1 MIGHRPSLKQLRNSP
16 FDKLRANGVI
26 RSFPKRLALGAA
38 LAMTMTAAA
47 AALYRWVDENGRV
60 QYSDTPPQKD
70 KSAVQLS
77 NRGLVLKKID
87 GALSPEQQK
96 AKEMEEARK
105 RAEDARAAELRRQD
119 SALLQSFTTVQEID
133 MKRDREVHA
142 VEIVI
147 ANLREQERTLGVRLA
162 EDRKRA
168 EALDKNKKPLS
179 DGLKEDILRAE
190 AEKKVLE
197 DEIKR
202 RYDEIA
208 ATKSRYEALKK
219 RYIVLRQEA
228 TLIQPVSTAPAAPA
242 PAKK

>member
-1 MIGHRPSLKQLRNSP
+1 MFARY
-16 FDKLRANGVI
+16 
-26 RSFPKRLALGAA
+26 LALGTM
-38 LAMTMTAAA
+38 LAVAITGAE

-87 GALSPEQQK
+87 GSLSPEQQK
-96 AKEMEEARK
+96 AKE
-105 RAEDARAAELRRQD
+105 AEDARKRVEDAKAVEQRRQD

-133 MKRDREVHA
+133 MKRDRELHA
-142 VEIVI
+142 VEIAI
-147 ANLREQERTLGVRLA
+147 ANLREQERALGARLA

-168 EALDKNKKPLS
+168 EALDKGKKPLP
-179 DGLKEDILRAE
+179 DGLKEDIVRAE
-190 AEKKVLE
+190 SEKKVLE
-197 DEIKR
+197 GEIKR

-208 ATKSRYEALKK
+208 ATKSRYDALKK
-219 RYIVLRQEA
+219 RYVVLRQEA
-228 TLIQPVSTAPAAPA
+228 ALIQPVSTAPA

>member
-1 MIGHRPSLKQLRNSP
+1 MITFAKH
-16 FDKLRANGVI
+16 
-26 RSFPKRLALGAA
+26 LALATA
-38 LAMTMTAAA
+38 LAMAITAAE

-77 NRGLVLKKID
+77 NRGLVLKKMD

-96 AKEMEEARK
+96 AKEAEEARK
-105 RAEDARAAELRRQD
+105 RAEDAKAAEQRRQD
-119 SALLQSFTTVQEID
+119 SALLQSFTTVNEID
-133 MKRDREVHA
+133 MKRDREING
-142 VEIVI
+142 VEIAI
-147 ANLREQERTLGVRLA
+147 ANLREQERALGARLA

-168 EALDKNKKPLS
+168 EALDKGKKPLP

-190 AEKKVLE
+190 AEKKVFE
-197 DEIKR
+197 EEIKR
-202 RYDEIA
+202 KYDEIA

-228 TLIQPVSTAPAAPA
+228 ALIQPVSTAPPA
-242 PAKK
+242 PASAKK